1 MICAVEGYYV
11 TRCLTGL
18 WSTQTKVEGNV
29 RKATWH
35 SGSNSSIV
43 NEPTGEPGRTPIY
56 VGLPSAWVPC
66 TVSICLPTVS

>member
-11 TRCLTGL
+11 TSCLTRL
-18 WSTQTKVEGNV
+18 WSTQAKVEGNV

-56 VGLPSAWVPC
+56 VGLPSAWVPW
-66 TVSICLPTVS
+66 TVNICLPTVS